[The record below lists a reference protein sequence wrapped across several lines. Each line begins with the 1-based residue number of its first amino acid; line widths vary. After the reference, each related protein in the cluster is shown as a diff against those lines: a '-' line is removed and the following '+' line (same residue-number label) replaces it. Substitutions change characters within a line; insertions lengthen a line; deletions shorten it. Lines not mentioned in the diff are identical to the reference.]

1 MNDRLVIV
9 VIASPVR
16 TTVAQKSNRFYLVS
30 RHGQLKRAKR
40 VQT

>member
-16 TTVAQKSNRFYLVS
+16 TTIAFQSNRFYLVS
-30 RHGQLKRAKR
+30 RHG
-40 VQT
+40 TT